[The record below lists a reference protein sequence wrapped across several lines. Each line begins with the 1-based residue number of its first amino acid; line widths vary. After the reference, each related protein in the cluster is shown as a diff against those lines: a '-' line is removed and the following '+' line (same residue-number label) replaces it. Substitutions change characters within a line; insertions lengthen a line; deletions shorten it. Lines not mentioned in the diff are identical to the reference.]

1 MRLIPSQLF
10 LPLINLCIEKQV
22 LQMLMSNKDVS
33 SYILQGQHKGADK
46 VIQVLLKRT
55 FLSFAQ
61 RFVRLDGLNAEFP
74 LPLSVKCQK
83 SADPTCVVASFQA
96 SATALQH
103 SDSGRLRTQG

>member
-1 MRLIPSQLF
+1 
-10 LPLINLCIEKQV
+10 
-22 LQMLMSNKDVS
+22 MLMSNKDVS

-74 LPLSVKCQK
+74 FTIQREMPQRCNIAIREGYKHRAK
-83 SADPTCVVASFQA
+83 Y
-96 SATALQH
+96 ALF
-103 SDSGRLRTQG
+103 LRGLQRSIEFRIIKQSCSTGVLG

>member
-1 MRLIPSQLF
+1 MRPIPSQLF

-22 LQMLMSNKDVS
+22 IQMLMSNKDVS
-33 SYILQGQHKGADK
+33 GYILQGQHKGANK

-74 LPLSVKCQK
+74 LPVSVKCQK

-103 SDSGRLRTQG
+103 SDSGRLQTQG